1 MNQALYQEK
10 KRQEEERKQKQPA
23 ADKPTP
29 SMTGR
34 TTQEKLPVIDKTA
47 PSRARAAA
55 REREASG
62 SVSSSMSRSD
72 VQAPEKWY
80 SGNSPT
86 NREVLARIYTI
97 GADDPQMGQEL
108 LDQYSALSS
117 DPRSPSYQPYK
128 TATNKALIDRIADLG
143 VDVSGGINDDF
154 FAQNAGLMQNYR
166 LSSTGATNTPQAPTK
181 SSTPEQNAAY
191 YYYQLYKDEETTKK
205 AENEWEQ
212 MQKEIRYW
220 TRKGLSD
227 DEIIA
232 KVNARTDNYKTL
244 FSMDKNAAMGTPTLL
259 NRPVGYSQDNLY
271 GVIWSERNGD
281 TSDDYE
287 RGAVLSVLGKGKGYS
302 TDYARQASRDRASDS
317 YHPYKYG
324 NTGLDDASIYFG
336 VDTFDDSWL
345 KENAAL
351 LNSGD
356 KKAAKYYEQVY
367 AANQNAKA
375 ARDEMVTLKD
385 WARAQL
391 NAGLSADIVKK
402 NFEERY
408 TTPSLDDE
416 KLSLKSLRAL
426 DKGREIGNDPVDL
439 TFGVDYRKEDFLRW
453 LDGQGSGK
461 RTRQEAIAAQQTDK
475 GRSKENQ
482 AFAGNN
488 PNEQEVAKEDNG
500 ANAQAE
506 ASADN
511 EDMDALRRER
521 DAYVEQYNALLHAGQ
536 SNLLSVDREGM
547 AQTLGEID
555 RLSEMIGDGYTV
567 KTPYTEEEARSA
579 LSSVMSGKKLTEE
592 EKRVFDSFYADNPY
606 LFPHA
611 VFSHDES
618 DASFLEAGAAQMIYG
633 KTASEALTYA
643 DSADATSAEAADT
656 MLRVAMDYQS
666 AQSEGM
672 SLDQWYEQNPHAMD
686 ELMSVKAAVEDR
698 REMAAAEEARK
709 AEEQQA
715 AQLEYTVNIMARTA
729 RGEPLTQEESEYYQT
744 AVAGQ
749 TDGAILSNDD
759 GLTSR
764 YWQLAENME
773 NGEAV
778 KKLGLS
784 GPVIS
789 FALSDCTEFVKSYL
803 MADAKLAA
811 SCGMTLD
818 EMYEKYPYLEKSE
831 DELYERARQDYNAK
845 WNTDTVQDSGVTKEA
860 YENAMKTREGLL
872 MEKERLTSMDE
883 LGDPGDR
890 SAAMA
895 EIDAAIANEDAI
907 IAQYDEPTDEKRGL
921 GFFTSVGLG
930 VSSGAQSWWAGK
942 VGFAAMMV
950 DQNEAY
956 TSSQN
961 YQGYVAQYGLG
972 DARYYFRQDVTAAV
986 AAMDDNDPNKASYQE
1001 MLSSDKDIFTLPFNF
1016 TYQYLADCRRK
1027 INENIQ
1033 ANADLV
1039 QTLGTEADQTVY
1051 NLSTDFT
1058 QNSLLMGESAI
1069 VNAVIPGSS
1078 AIGVAAAYGTAEM
1091 QDTYFSARE
1100 RGATRD
1106 QAKALGGIHAL
1117 STVLLETS
1125 MYDAY
1130 VGNKVDWLLGK
1141 ATGNMKRGLT
1151 TMIDSAAA
1159 AGGKAYLAKAGRIGV
1174 ELLENA
1180 VGEGVQENVENIV
1193 GGAIDALWFKDP
1205 PAFLE
1210 TLKPTTIKDT
1220 FINSAVTSMFL
1231 SAEGQGF
1238 RYLRA
1243 RTNVA
1248 AEERGIPG
1256 NTPKTSMQDGV
1267 AQGDQELH
1275 TGMEGGVQGQIGAES
1290 GILADTEQNGQS
1302 EAPESGEA
1310 TSDAL
1315 MEKSAEY
1322 MNLAVEAA
1330 LTDPELQQELVDA
1343 CAANILQDRI
1353 GQGALNTEQTAS
1365 LAKAA
1370 EQPKARAE
1378 TTKATAKAWQA
1389 KAEKLAAAA
1398 QAFGNGNQL
1407 SAGAQETQRTLET
1420 ALQNANVKY
1429 ASAQTEAQQAAKA
1442 AEEAETALQDAR
1454 REAYLTAQQSA
1465 RAQAQQE
1472 VTAMAQE
1479 AEQALWMGETERAE
1493 ARFNSLSEEERVAAL
1508 LESTLTVAPEAD
1520 EQKLSAGEV
1529 ERLENSTKRDARR
1542 YVSELMKKFGVLKRY
1557 KNLNA
1562 QIEFDF
1568 TKSGSDES
1576 IHKQSDRNRNMGD
1589 FARML
1594 SQMDSIVENAVPIET
1609 HTDKYAGTRR
1619 SDPLLDKIYV
1629 FLSAYAKGNNLI
1641 PVQLEVKTFKDQGNR
1656 LYMAVTL
1663 NETAGVG
1670 LRDSRTTSGALG
1682 PTTSAVSETAGLG
1695 DGLPSVSQQRTAS
1708 PTTVST
1714 DSIADQ
1720 NDGVNTSEDETEA
1733 AGLGLAQHFSS
1744 DEQRSNKATAAS
1756 TIRVADLI
1764 AAVNPSDGDFLKY
1777 VPDDL
1782 LSEAQKEGKRQALE
1796 KEQARIDGMRL
1807 PTQAQAQR
1815 SETGLVPEDGSI
1827 QAAEQWAYDVGNGSV
1842 PPNGA
1847 EVGPAQSGSQEG
1859 PQRQFGSQTA
1869 QRSEAI
1875 DQETRDWLYEHSG
1888 YTSDSNKAQ
1897 INRAIRKIEEKGL
1910 NNTLT
1915 EWLAKADNDM
1925 GNSDDQAI
1933 GVTLMGLAARS
1944 GDVNQETIIADKYN
1958 RIGTVLGQGLQAR
1971 KIFNMMTP
1979 LGAQAYV
1986 RKVASQVAKEYG
1998 RGLSPLNITVSEETM
2013 KRIGEAK
2020 TLEERQDAVD
2030 AAQKEIARQ
2039 IPPTIADWLNGWRY
2053 LAMLGNPRTHIR
2065 NVVGNGVFV
2074 PEVAVRD
2081 NVSAVIQAV
2090 AKKAGWINETTLAV
2104 GPARKEYRDFAET
2117 DVEDKTILK
2126 CLKDGEKYATDRKLT
2141 GGAVEKERRSFGNSL
2156 VGRAL
2161 QKAADFNSKMLGAED
2176 MLFKKG
2182 YYKRALASYL
2192 QANNIDLS
2200 TASNET
2206 LDAARNFAIN
2216 EAMVNTYNN
2225 VNKLI
2230 GVLSDAERKLRSQGN
2245 AGKGAAVI
2253 LEGIVPFK
2261 NTPANI
2267 IARGVEYSPV
2277 GLVETVTLEMRNLK
2291 RGNRLAEEY
2300 GRLHNGESIPL
2311 DTLHNNGG
2319 ITANEFIDRLSSGL
2333 TGTGTFALGMLLRS
2347 AGIITGSMGND
2358 DEDKFAKMNG
2368 EQEYALKIYDNDG
2381 NAYSYTLDWLA
2392 PGGLSMFTGADFY
2405 DMMQEGGVTLENMY
2419 DSLKNLSE
2427 PAFNL
2432 TMLDGLND
2440 IFDAGDTAGF
2450 LEKSVTGYLGQFVP
2464 TILGQIAR
2472 TIDPVRRNNYTD
2484 KNRPLPTDWQYFINK
2499 QINKIPGLSSVLS
2512 TPYVN
2517 ALGEQ
2522 DRTDSFLLRA
2532 FENFL
2537 SPGYINRITTDET
2550 TEMLDRVA
2558 EESGDT
2564 GVYPKSSA
2572 RYITANK
2579 QRYDLS
2585 AEEWTRYQTD
2595 AGQSTKQAM
2604 DFLTTDPD
2612 FAGLEP
2618 YYQAEAIKAAV
2629 QWASKTAQEKIVQG
2643 VTKPA
2648 WMDGIASPE
2657 DAARKAVEREAK
2669 NQRDDAGQAAVKG
2682 IAEYAADGNVDA
2694 CMNLMAAYYEMGYTV
2709 KEAQSD
2715 VASAVKDTYMK
2726 AYKAGDMDVTT
2737 QIKQT
2742 LGLLGIGIGDR
2753 IKAWERDEMK
2763 KEAP

>member
-34 TTQEKLPVIDKTA
+34 TTQEKPPVIDKTA

-55 REREASG
+55 RDREASG

-416 KLSLKSLRAL
+416 ELSLKSLRAL

-453 LDGQGSGK
+453 LDGQGGEK
-461 RTRQEAIAAQQTDK
+461 KTRQEALASRQQVERADAS
-475 GRSKENQ
+475 SKPYGSTETIRPDVQ
-482 AFAGNN
+482 
-488 PNEQEVAKEDNG
+488 DNLE
-500 ANAQAE
+500 QAE
-506 ASADN
+506 ARNADK
-511 EDMDALRRER
+511 EALIRER
-521 DAYVEQYNALLHAGQ
+521 DAYVEQYNDLLHAGQ

-555 RLSEMIGDGYTV
+555 RLSALIGDGYTV
-567 KTPYTEEEARSA
+567 KTPYTEEEARST

-592 EKRVFDSFYADNPY
+592 GKRVFDSFYADNPY

-672 SLDQWYEQNPHAMD
+672 SLDQWYEQNPQAMD
-686 ELMSVKAAVEDR
+686 ELMSVKAEVEDR
-698 REMAAAEEARK
+698 RAMAAAEEARK

-831 DELYERARQDYNAK
+831 DELYERARQDYDAK

-1039 QTLGTEADQTVY
+1039 QTLGTEADQTAY

-1069 VNAVIPGSS
+1069 VNALIPGSS

-1106 QAKALGGIHAL
+1106 QAKALSGWHGL
-1117 STVLLETS
+1117 SAVLLETS

-1130 VGNKVDWLLGK
+1130 VGDKVDWLLGK
-1141 ATGNMKRGLT
+1141 ATGNIKRGLT

-1180 VGEGVQENVENIV
+1180 VGEGVQENVENMV

-1210 TLKPTTIKDT
+1210 TLNPTTIKDT
-1220 FINSAVTSMFL
+1220 IINAAVTAMFL

-1256 NTPKTSMQDGV
+1256 NAPKTSMQDGV

-1275 TGMEGGVQGQIGAES
+1275 TGMEGAVQGQIGAES

-1370 EQPKARAE
+1370 EQAKARAE

-1398 QAFGNGNQL
+1398 QVFGNGNQL

-1420 ALQNANVKY
+1420 AAQNTNAKY
-1429 ASAQTEAQQAAKA
+1429 VSAQTEAQQAAKA

-1454 REAYLTAQQSA
+1454 RETYLTAQQSA

-1493 ARFNSLSEEERVAAL
+1493 ARFNSVSEEERAAAL
-1508 LESTLTVAPEAD
+1508 RESTLTVTPEVD
-1520 EQKLSAGEV
+1520 EQKLSAREI
-1529 ERLENSTKRDARR
+1529 ERLETSTKREARK
-1542 YVSELMKKFGVLKRY
+1542 YAGELLKKFGVLKRY
-1557 KNLNA
+1557 TNLNA

-1568 TKSGSDES
+1568 TKNGAHES
-1576 IHKQSDRNRNMGD
+1576 IQKQSERNRNMGD
-1589 FARML
+1589 FVRML
-1594 SQMDSIVENAVPIET
+1594 AQMDSIVANAVPLET
-1609 HTDKYAGTRR
+1609 HSDKYAGTTREDK
-1619 SDPLLDKIYV
+1619 SLDKAYV
-1629 FLSAYAKGNNLI
+1629 LLSGYQKGESI
-1641 PVQLEVKTFKDQGNR
+1641 VPVQLEVKTFKTNNNR

-1663 NETAGVG
+1663 NEIEAAG
-1670 LRDSRTTSGALG
+1670 LRASRASESSHHPTATS
-1682 PTTSAVSETAGLG
+1682 EN
-1695 DGLPSVSQQRTAS
+1695 
-1708 PTTVST
+1708 
-1714 DSIADQ
+1714 SIADQ
-1720 NDGVNTSEDETEA
+1720 NEEVNTAENGKEATSNQTVQANGPGNPTGASNISIADQNGGVNTSENETEA
-1733 AGLGLAQHFSS
+1733 SGLGLAQHFSS

-1777 VPDDL
+1777 VPDAL
-1782 LSEAQKEGKRQALE
+1782 LSEAQKEGKRQAME

-1807 PTQAQAQR
+1807 PTQAQAER

-1827 QAAEQWAYDVGNGSV
+1827 QAAEQWVSDGRNGSV
-1842 PPNGA
+1842 PPSGT
-1847 EVGPAQSGSQEG
+1847 EIGPAQSGSQEG

-1888 YTSDSNKAQ
+1888 YTADSNKAQ
-1897 INRAIRKIEEKGL
+1897 INRAIRKIEENGL

-1915 EWLAKADNDM
+1915 EWLAKAENDM

-1986 RKVASQVAKEYG
+1986 RKVASQIAKEYG

-2039 IPPTIADWLNGWRY
+2039 IPPTIIDQMNGLRH
-2053 LAMLGNPRTHIR
+2053 LFMLGNPRTHIR
-2065 NVVGNGVFV
+2065 NVVGNAVFM
-2074 PEVAVRD
+2074 PEVAVR
-2081 NVSAVIQAV
+2081 NQVSAAIQAV
-2090 AKKAGWINETTLAV
+2090 AKKAGWINETTRAF
-2104 GPARKEYRDFAET
+2104 GPIRKEYRDFAAEDVKTKEVQYSLEESTKYKT
-2117 DVEDKTILK
+2117 DKQIKADSIKK
-2126 CLKDGEKYATDRKLT
+2126 N
-2141 GGAVEKERRSFGNSL
+2141 RRSFRDNWLGNKF
-2156 VGRAL
+2156 
-2161 QKAADFNSKMLGAED
+2161 QKASDLNKKALGAED
-2176 MLFKKG
+2176 MLFKKC
-2182 YYKRALASYL
+2182 YYQKALASYL

-2200 TASNET
+2200 TVSNET
-2206 LDAARNFAIN
+2206 LERARGFAVN

-2225 VNKLI
+2225 VNALASW
-2230 GVLSDAERKLRSQGN
+2230 LSRKMDEPITLWDGRKVTN
-2245 AGKGAAVI
+2245 YVGKGASFV
-2253 LEGIVPFK
+2253 LEGYVPYK
-2261 NTPANI
+2261 NTPANVV
-2267 IARGVEYSPV
+2267 ARGVEYSPV
-2277 GLVETVTLEMRNLK
+2277 GLMESVTLEIFKLK
-2291 RGNRLAEEY
+2291 K
-2300 GRLHNGESIPL
+2300 GE
-2311 DTLHNNGG
+2311 T
-2319 ITANEFIDRLSSGL
+2319 TANEFIDRISAGL
-2333 TGTGTFALGMLLRS
+2333 TGLGTFRLGMLLCS
-2347 AGIITGSMGND
+2347 AGLISGSMGDD
-2358 DEDKFAKMNG
+2358 DEDRFAKLNG
-2368 EQEYALKIYDNDG
+2368 EQEYALKIYDSDG
-2381 NAYSYTLDWLA
+2381 NAYSYSMDWLA
-2392 PGGLSMFTGADFY
+2392 PGGLSMFAGANFY
-2405 DMMQEGGVTLENMY
+2405 TMMHNNGVPSKNIW
-2419 DSLKNLSE
+2419 DSLLYLSE

-2432 TMLDGLND
+2432 TMLDGINNLFNND
-2440 IFDAGDTAGF
+2440 DAPSAF
-2450 LEKSVTGYLGQFVP
+2450 ANSMFGYLGQFVP
-2464 TILGQIAR
+2464 TIFGQIAR

-2484 KNRPLPTDWQYFINK
+2484 KNSPLPTDVQYFLNK
-2499 QINKIPGLSSVLS
+2499 QINKLPGFASILS

-2517 ALGEQ
+2517 AWGEQ